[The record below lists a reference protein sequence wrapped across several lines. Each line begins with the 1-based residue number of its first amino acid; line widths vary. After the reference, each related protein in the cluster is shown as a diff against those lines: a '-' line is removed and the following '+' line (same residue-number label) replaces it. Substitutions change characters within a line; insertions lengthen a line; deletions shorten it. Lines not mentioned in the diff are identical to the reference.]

1 MFIILAKLRASLH
14 QLILKTL
21 RAWQHFKLVR
31 TCNECV
37 EYNTRIRPQWIL
49 NSQLILG
56 PQWNM
61 FIIGSSCCV
70 RRLYGTHVGGHFG
83 AGEGPIK
90 IWDGTRAAVT
100 TGRQM
105 SSTDLREEGDV
116 LAYFRFRANLLPVW
130 EFDAKVKSINRGGDE
145 EETWSRQLISRHAW
159 ANKLAAVR

>member
-70 RRLYGTHVGGHFG
+70 RRLYGTHVGGVLTHAFW
-83 AGEGPIK
+83 AGVGRSQSKSEMVQEQLSQRADRWVRQVYAGRETYSLISVSGQTCCQYESSMQKLRALIEG
-90 IWDGTRAAVT
+90 GTRRRH
-100 TGRQM
+100 GRD
-105 SSTDLREEGDV
+105 S
-116 LAYFRFRANLLPVW
+116 
-130 EFDAKVKSINRGGDE
+130 
-145 EETWSRQLISRHAW
+145 
-159 ANKLAAVR
+159 

>member
-1 MFIILAKLRASLH
+1 MFIILAKLY

-37 EYNTRIRPQWIL
+37 EYSTRIWPQWIL

-83 AGEGPIK
+83 AGEGPIT
-90 IWDGTRAAVT
+90 IWDGTAAVT

-105 SSTDLREEGDV
+105 SSTGLRGEGDV
-116 LAYFRFRANLLPVW
+116 LADFRFRANLLPVW
-130 EFDAKVKSINRGGDE
+130 EFDAKVKSINRGGNE

>member
-37 EYNTRIRPQWIL
+37 EYNTRILPQWIL

-83 AGEGPIK
+83 AGEVPIK
-90 IWDGTRAAVT
+90 IWDGTAAVT

-105 SSTDLREEGDV
+105 SSTGLRGKGDV
-116 LAYFRFRANLLPVW
+116 LADFRFRANLLPVW
-130 EFDAKVKSINRGGDE
+130 EFDAKVKSINRGGNE